1 MMSKQQLSVKLSDKD
16 KLILSDLVR
25 TQFANMYRMTSDD
38 MSWAERLIFNKIYEY
53 VTTGFYMQLDELVDD
68 E

>member
-1 MMSKQQLSVKLSDKD
+1 MNEKNLSVKLSDAD

-38 MSWAERLIFNKIYEY
+38 MSWAERLIFNKIYIICNR
-53 VTTGFYMQLDELVDD
+53 
-68 E
+68 

>member
-1 MMSKQQLSVKLSDKD
+1 MNLSVKLSDAD

-25 TQFANMYRMTSDD
+25 TQFANMYRMTSND

-53 VTTGFYMQLDELVDD
+53 VTTGFYMQLDELIDD